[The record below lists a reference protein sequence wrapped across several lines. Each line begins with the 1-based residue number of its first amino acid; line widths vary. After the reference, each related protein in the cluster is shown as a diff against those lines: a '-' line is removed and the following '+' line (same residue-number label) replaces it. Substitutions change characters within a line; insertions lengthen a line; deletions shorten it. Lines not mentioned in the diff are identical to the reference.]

1 AGELDGRHF
10 PGPRQLPDAGEEGEV
25 RKDSQAAQDDRRSRA
40 ALERRQQA
48 QHVAQ
53 QDQHRAPAQ
62 QEPGPPQ
69 VVAAGEDGHRQATA
83 GRRQDAHGDPLARNE
98 QVQGVGM
105 GAQPSGDEGEQC
117 GIEQR
122 EGCKPTK
129 THSAYLA
136 FDLQQKVVRGRAP
149 HQGAEGRAQPV
160 HEPLDVLHTQVLGQ
174 QTELPPRRALDPH
187 PSVELADVGRQPVRD
202 LLRDGQGRDR
212 QTTPSFRACLGSEIQ
227 AEYSVSTAGERKLV
241 YCYKSNRM
249 RMVQEMTDV
258 RRSLFLGL
266 CLLLAPLAPLRAVD
280 AYVPMAANLPLGA
293 ATYRTLL
300 IATNTGSANA
310 AFNVTFLASG
320 TNGTAGAP
328 QPSSYGLSPDTTLRV
343 YNAVPA
349 GARGMLAVSG
359 DAAIVVSARVEA
371 LAANGNVLASAQ
383 VPVVTAAKAFNAG
396 QHTQLQGLQAANGGA
411 VTDLGLMNLSTTAA
425 NCTVQSFRTDGGKIA
440 NAASLTLAPRS
451 NNDFTGALARLGQT
465 AIKDARFD
473 ITCDQTFGTYALI
486 YRPGGP
492 ETVVLGPGT
501 VLDSELKPDGGGGN
515 GGDGSVLF
523 SLPGQFAN
531 GSTFAG
537 FDLPLADG
545 AHYGH
550 ARMELDLLLDHW
562 HQVFPFNPN
571 FHTVA
576 SFRRSADR
584 RTDRVLYWGLIL
596 KGTGDYNTILDM
608 G

>member
-1 AGELDGRHF
+1 
-10 PGPRQLPDAGEEGEV
+10 
-25 RKDSQAAQDDRRSRA
+25 
-40 ALERRQQA
+40 
-48 QHVAQ
+48 
-53 QDQHRAPAQ
+53 
-62 QEPGPPQ
+62 
-69 VVAAGEDGHRQATA
+69 
-83 GRRQDAHGDPLARNE
+83 
-98 QVQGVGM
+98 M
-105 GAQPSGDEGEQC
+105 
-117 GIEQR
+117 
-122 EGCKPTK
+122 
-129 THSAYLA
+129 
-136 FDLQQKVVRGRAP
+136 
-149 HQGAEGRAQPV
+149 
-160 HEPLDVLHTQVLGQ
+160 
-174 QTELPPRRALDPH
+174 
-187 PSVELADVGRQPVRD
+187 
-202 LLRDGQGRDR
+202 
-212 QTTPSFRACLGSEIQ
+212 
-227 AEYSVSTAGERKLV
+227 V

-328 QPSSYGLSPDTTLRV
+328 QPSSYGLSPGTTLRV

-608 G
+608 GIPPGANEGTTLRSGKGPWKEHTTYHLVFDYDAVQGTILFEVYQGGTLVQRMAGPANNTDISNQPGKTVRIDFSAVGIGDGAYFPTLGWKYSNLTMQLTPR